1 MTTGTQL
8 IEYDRLAEAA
18 WRRFRCAADRRADP
32 FRLVTFVSVDD
43 LGRPEPLTLVL
54 RGAGDRDSPSL
65 WFHVD
70 RRSSKVSNI
79 RRRPSVALLF
89 YDPTDHVQI
98 RVRGSGH
105 VHTDDALADEH
116 WELVELTADHIA
128 SIMRTDDPDLPT
140 PQPDPR
146 MDVLSTETDPDR
158 LRAWR
163 ANFAVIEVHVEELD
177 WLQALGAHQRRALLR
192 AAGGWKAEPLDP

>member
-1 MTTGTQL
+1 MTTGIQL
-8 IEYDRLAEAA
+8 IEYNRIADEA

-32 FRLVTFVSVDD
+32 FRLVAFVSVDD

-54 RGAGDRDSPSL
+54 RGAGDLDSPSL

-70 RRSSKVSNI
+70 RRSAKVTNI
-79 RRRPSVALLF
+79 RRRPSVALLC
-89 YDPTDHVQI
+89 YDPADHIQI

-105 VHTDDALADEH
+105 VHTDDAMADEH
-116 WELVELTADHIA
+116 WAQVEITADHIA
-128 SIMRTDDPDLPT
+128 SIMRTGDAERPT

-146 MDVLSTETDPDR
+146 MDAITAEADPDR

-163 ANFAVIEVHVEELD
+163 ANFAVIEVLVEEID
-177 WLQALGAHQRRALLR
+177 WCQTIGPHQRRALLR